1 MKFILLASVLAIV
14 VMAASFFL
22 SKKTFMDKEKTTPF
36 ECGFDPYLMTRTPFS
51 LRFFKIAIIFL
62 IFDIEIVLIL
72 PLPIINSSMNSMYM
86 TSSLVIVSII
96 LAGLLYEWQQGSLDW
111 MK

>member
-1 MKFILLASVLAIV
+1 MKFILLASLLSFI

-72 PLPIINSSMNSMYM
+72 PLPLINSSMNPMFLM
-86 TSSLVIVSII
+86 SSLSIIFII

>member
-1 MKFILLASVLAIV
+1 MKFTLLAVILSLIV
-14 VMAASFFL
+14 MMASFFL
-22 SKKTFMDKEKTTPF
+22 SKKSFSDKEKTTPF
-36 ECGFDPYLMTRTPFS
+36 ECGFDPYLMTRSPFS

-72 PLPIINSSMNSMYM
+72 PLPLINSSNNSLYM
-86 TSSLVIVSII
+86 ISSICVIIII

-111 MK
+111 VK